1 MKVATYP
8 LEVLVRLRPSSD
20 FELKLVET
28 MLGFRIVEAR
38 TAPVLELRSEIPT
51 AEVTPN
57 EGSPTS
63 LFQTVLRLPFE
74 TAVDVSP
81 AFAPGSCDTPA
92 TSAATAPASCLA
104 VGVMSS

>member
-8 LEVLVRLRPSSD
+8 VEVLVKLRPSSD

-28 MLGFRIVEAR
+28 MLGLIVVEAR
-38 TAPVLELRSEIPT
+38 TAPVLTLRSERLI

-57 EGSPTS
+57 DGSPTS

-92 TSAATAPASCLA
+92 TSAATAPVS
-104 VGVMSS
+104 

>member
-28 MLGFRIVEAR
+28 MLGLMVVEAR
-38 TAPVLELRSEIPT
+38 TAPVLTLRSERLI
-51 AEVTPN
+51 ADVTPN

-63 LFQTVLRLPFE
+63 LFQTVLRAPFE
-74 TAVDVSP
+74 TAVDVWP
-81 AFAPGSCDTPA
+81 ALAPGSRDWPA
-92 TSAATAPASCLA
+92 TRLATSPTSW
-104 VGVMSS
+104 

>member
-38 TAPVLELRSEIPT
+38 TAPVLELRSEIPI
-51 AEVTPN
+51 AE
-57 EGSPTS
+57 
-63 LFQTVLRLPFE
+63 
-74 TAVDVSP
+74 
-81 AFAPGSCDTPA
+81 
-92 TSAATAPASCLA
+92 
-104 VGVMSS
+104 

>member
-38 TAPVLELRSEIPT
+38 TAPVLELRSEIPI

-57 EGSPTS
+57 DGSPDA
-63 LFQTVLRLPFE
+63 LFQTVLRAPSD

-81 AFAPGSCDTPA
+81 TLAPGSCDTPA
-92 TSAATAPASCLA
+92 TRFATSPTS
-104 VGVMSS
+104 

>member
-28 MLGFRIVEAR
+28 MLGFKVVEAK
-38 TAPVLELRSEIPT
+38 TAPVLTLRSERLI
-51 AEVTPN
+51 AEVMPK

-63 LFQTVLRLPFE
+63 LFQTVFRLPFD
-74 TAVDVSP
+74 TAVDVWP
-81 AFAPGSCDTPA
+81 ALAPGSSDAPGTRDA
-92 TSAATAPASCLA
+92 TSPTS
-104 VGVMSS
+104 

>member
-8 LEVLVRLRPSSD
+8 AEVLVRLRPSSD

-28 MLGFRIVEAR
+28 MFGLRVVEAR
-38 TAPVLELRSEIPT
+38 TATVLMLRSERLI

-57 EGSPTS
+57 DGSPDA
-63 LFQTVLRLPFE
+63 LFQTVLRAPFD

-81 AFAPGSCDTPA
+81 ALAPGSCDVPA
-92 TSAATAPASCLA
+92 TRFATAPTSW
-104 VGVMSS
+104 

>member
-8 LEVLVRLRPSSD
+8 LEVLVRVRPSSD

-28 MLGFRIVEAR
+28 MLGFKVVEAK
-38 TAPVLELRSEIPT
+38 TAPVLTLRSERLI
-51 AEVTPN
+51 AEVTRM

-63 LFQTVLRLPFE
+63 LFQTVFRLPFD

-81 AFAPGSCDTPA
+81 ALAPGSCETPA
-92 TSAATAPASCLA
+92 TRFAT
-104 VGVMSS
+104 SSTS